1 MLVLTTGGT
10 IDKIYFD
17 AQSQYEIGEPTVPH
31 IFEEVGFALPY
42 SCESLMKK
50 DSLEVTEVD
59 RELIRKRCEE
69 SKESQIVIT
78 HGTDTMCATAEFLI
92 GVEGKTIVLTGA
104 LAPSRFRET
113 DAVFNLGTAL
123 GAVQSM
129 PSGVYVAMHGQV
141 FRAGEVWKNL
151 EARRFELI
159 Q

>member
-17 AQSQYEIGEPTVPH
+17 ALSQYEIGEPTVPH
-31 IFEEVGFALPY
+31 IFKEVGFTLPY
-42 SCESLMKK
+42 HCDSLMKK
-50 DSLEVTEVD
+50 DSLEVTEAD

-69 SKESQIVIT
+69 AKESQIVIT
-78 HGTDTMCATAEFLI
+78 HGTDMMCATAEFLI

-113 DAVFNLGTAL
+113 DAVFNVGTAL

-129 PSGVYVAMHGQV
+129 PAGVYLAMHVQV

-151 EARRFELI
+151 ETRRFELI